1 MKKLKF
7 ERYSR
12 TILEARSIKPSARV
26 WNELSDTLQTIPVK
40 RRRPHFWPAA
50 GLYLCFLGLH
60 IYFQST
66 FDTRQPILIEPEFHS
81 PVIKE
86 TIFKTTLTKRRDLVV
101 VLKLPFDPI
110 KNELTPT
117 SLSSLQGKTVD
128 SGFLRNLST
137 RLVSIEKD
145 SLLQLE
151 TETLLELASQKLH
164 NFQLKDSIRKLK
176 GLELLIEAE
185 AELYSEYQLKT
196 KIIDFIRNGYSK
208 LSIASYE
215 SNPK

>member
-1 MKKLKF
+1 M
-7 ERYSR
+7 
-12 TILEARSIKPSARV
+12 
-26 WNELSDTLQTIPVK
+26 
-40 RRRPHFWPAA
+40 
-50 GLYLCFLGLH
+50 
-60 IYFQST
+60 
-66 FDTRQPILIEPEFHS
+66 LIEPEFHS

-137 RLVSIEKD
+137 RSISIEKD